1 MGMAISKLMAVPLA
15 ITKVFLLLAP
25 LGCLRAVIMCGGVPG
40 NTLSLCMAVD
50 TTGTPDYFVV
60 YTLYATFPY

>member
-25 LGCLRAVIMCGGVPG
+25 LGCPRAVIMCGGVHG

-50 TTGTPDYFVV
+50 APGTPTYPVV
-60 YTLYATFPY
+60 YPLYTTLSY